1 MHLLK
6 SWIGNSMLSRFK
18 KNNFY
23 QFCILLLILFSE
35 LYAQDFENHYRLK
48 LKSDLSD
55 YWWSTYNNYGQEN
68 SKTNFNYSGNYK
80 KNNTQYYFSFFI
92 SKDRISIGE
101 SFLKYKISDKTY
113 IKAGRYYRDFSN
125 YLNNSLSSGSILIS
139 HNAQPMPKFGL
150 MGSLHLKKSYNFDY
164 GIAHGIFEKNNFY
177 NDAPMLH
184 EKFIYLKQIK
194 KETEWGIGLVHEA
207 IWGGNTIG
215 GRVPGDQPSTFKDFL
230 KIIIAEDGPEEGEDH
245 VNALGNHLGIWDFYY
260 QMNKNDKILKLYY
273 QHFFEDTSGLRF
285 ANKSDGLWGIEL
297 KDYIKDSTILLE
309 YLNTSNQD
317 TNPPYLDDTYYIHGL
332 YQSGWSYKGYVLG
345 NPFIDSLNNNPSKV
359 IHLGIKKNTINEY
372 NYKLLLSR
380 KIHESDF
387 IKYQIL
393 FGKMINNFL
402 VDIFFVGEK
411 SNGGNVGIKLSYQ
424 L

>member
-1 MHLLK
+1 
-6 SWIGNSMLSRFK
+6 MLSRFK

-35 LYAQDFENHYRLK
+35 LYAQEFENHYRLK

-68 SKTNFNYSGNYK
+68 SKTNFNYRSNYK

-101 SFLKYKISDKTY
+101 SFLQYKISDKTY

-184 EKFIYLKQIK
+184 EKFIYLKKIK

-207 IWGGNTIG
+207 IWGGSTIG

-230 KIIIAEDGPEEGEDH
+230 KIFIAEDGPEEGESH

-260 QMNKNDKILKLYY
+260 QMNKNNKILKLYY

-317 TNPPYLDDTYYIHGL
+317 TNPPYLDDSYYIHGL

-345 NPFIDSLNNNPSKV
+345 NPFIDSLNNNPSNV

-411 SNGGNVGIKLSYQ
+411 SNGGNIGIKLSYQ

>member
-1 MHLLK
+1 
-6 SWIGNSMLSRFK
+6 MLSQFK

-23 QFCILLLILFSE
+23 KFSTLLLVLFSE
-35 LYAQDFENHYRLK
+35 LYSQEFENQYRLN
-48 LKSDLSD
+48 LKSNLSD

-68 SKTNFNYSGNYK
+68 SKTNFNYNSNYK

-92 SKDRISIGE
+92 SKDRINIGE
-101 SFLKYKISDKTY
+101 SFLQYEVFDETY

-139 HNAQPMPKFGL
+139 HNAQPMPKLGL
-150 MGSLHLKKSYNFDY
+150 MGSLQLKKYHNFNLDY

-184 EKFIYLKQIK
+184 EKFIYLKHNK

-207 IWGGNTIG
+207 IWGGSTIG
-215 GRVPGDQPSTFKDFL
+215 GRVPGDQPSTLKDFL
-230 KIIIAEDGPEEGEDH
+230 KIIIAQDGPDEGGDH
-245 VNALGNHLGIWDFYY
+245 ANALGNHLGIWDFYY
-260 QMNKNDKILKLYY
+260 QINKNKKILKLYY

-297 KDYIKDSTILLE
+297 KDYIKDSTILFE

-317 TNPPYLDDTYYIHGL
+317 IDPPYVDDSYYIHGL

-345 NPFIDSLNNNPSKV
+345 NPFIDSLKNNPSKV
-359 IHLGIKKNTINEY
+359 IHIGIKKNTINEY
-372 NYKLLLSR
+372 HYKFLLSR

-387 IKYQIL
+387 IKYQIIL
-393 FGKMINNFL
+393 GKMINNFL
-402 VDIFFVGEK
+402 IDIIIVGEK
-411 SNGGNVGIKLSYQ
+411 SNSSNVGIKLSYK